1 MKRLDNIDWHYTPAA
16 KTNIVETLRKM
27 GFEPPSED
35 KRYQEKWSRYRNALS
50 INERSSTSLI
60 NN

>member
-1 MKRLDNIDWHYTPAA
+1 MRKLDDINWHYIPSA
-16 KTNIVETLRKM
+16 KTNVLDTLKKL

-50 INERSSTSLI
+50 INER
-60 NN
+60 NQNV

>member
-1 MKRLDNIDWHYTPAA
+1 MKRLDNIDWHYIPAA
-16 KTNIVETLRKM
+16 KTNILETLRKM

-50 INERSSTSLI
+50 INETKQS
-60 NN
+60 